1 MAIELKTLEQLK
13 SMRKAGLVVADT
25 LKLIKQSAQ
34 IGMTTLDLNE
44 IAVTNLEKHGA
55 KSSFLGYHGFP
66 AVICASVNEEVVH
79 GIPNKR
85 KLVSGDL
92 LSVDFGA
99 IIEDWHGDAAI
110 SFGLGEI
117 DPADQKLMDVCEESM
132 WRGIAAGKKGGKLT
146 DISAAIEGYIN
157 SQGKYGILREYGGHG
172 IGSAMHQEPHILN
185 FGPAGNGP
193 ELVVGMAL
201 ALEPMI
207 TRGNERT
214 KVLSDDWTVVSHD
227 SSKGA
232 HFEHTYTIAPD
243 GKAFV
248 LTALDGGK
256 EQLGRLGIEISDLL

>member
-1 MAIELKTLEQLK
+1 MAIELKNLEQLK

-25 LKLIKQSAQ
+25 LQLLKQSAQ
-34 IGMTTLDLNE
+34 IGMTTLELNE
-44 IAVTNLEKHGA
+44 IAITNLAKHGA

-85 KLVSGDL
+85 KLISGDV
-92 LSVDFGA
+92 LSIDFGA
-99 IIEDWHGDAAI
+99 IIDDWHGDAAI

-193 ELVVGMAL
+193 ELVPGMAL

-256 EQLGRLGIEISDLL
+256 AELSRLGVQISTLL

>member
-25 LKLIKQSAQ
+25 LKLIKQSTQ
-34 IGMTTLDLNE
+34 VGMTTLELNE
-44 IAVTNLEKHGA
+44 IAVTNLAKFGA

-85 KLVSGDL
+85 KLVSGDV
-92 LSVDFGA
+92 LSIDFGA
-99 IIEDWHGDAAI
+99 IIDDWHGDAAI
-110 SFGLGEI
+110 SFGLGEV

-132 WRGIAAGKKGGKLT
+132 WQGIAAGKNGGRLT
-146 DISAAIEGYIN
+146 DISAAIESYIN

-193 ELVVGMAL
+193 ELVPGMAL

-214 KVLSDDWTVVSHD
+214 KVLSDDWTVVSQD

-248 LTALDGGK
+248 LTSLDGGK
-256 EQLGRLGIEISDLL
+256 AELNRLGVQISTLL

>member
-1 MAIELKTLEQLK
+1 MAIELKNLDQLK

-25 LKLIKQSAQ
+25 LQLLKQSAQ
-34 IGMTTLDLNE
+34 VGMTTLELNE
-44 IAVTNLEKHGA
+44 IAVGNLSKHSA

-85 KLVSGDL
+85 KLVSGDV
-92 LSVDFGA
+92 LSIDFGA
-99 IIEDWHGDAAI
+99 IIDDWHGDAAI
-110 SFGLGEI
+110 SFGLGEV

-132 WRGIAAGKKGGKLT
+132 WRGIAAGKKGGRLT
-146 DISAAIEGYIN
+146 DISEAIESYIN

-193 ELVVGMAL
+193 ELVPGMAL

-214 KVLSDDWTVVSHD
+214 KVLSDDWTVVSQD

-248 LTALDGGK
+248 LTSLDGGK
-256 EQLGRLGIEISDLL
+256 EQLARLGIPISDLL

>member
-1 MAIELKTLEQLK
+1 MAIELKNLDQLK

-25 LKLIKQSAQ
+25 LQLLKQSAQ
-34 IGMTTLDLNE
+34 VGMTTLELNE
-44 IAVTNLEKHGA
+44 IAVANLAKHGA

-85 KLVSGDL
+85 KLISGDV
-92 LSVDFGA
+92 LSIDFGA

-110 SFGLGEI
+110 SFGLGEV

-132 WRGIAAGKKGGKLT
+132 WRGIAAGKNGCRLT
-146 DISAAIEGYIN
+146 DISAAIESYIN

-193 ELVVGMAL
+193 ELVSGMAL

-214 KVLSDDWTVVSHD
+214 KVLSDDWTVVSQD

-248 LTALDGGK
+248 LTSLDGGK
-256 EQLGRLGIEISDLL
+256 AELNRLGVQISTLL

>member
-44 IAVTNLEKHGA
+44 IAVTNLAKHGA

-248 LTALDGGK
+248 LTSLDGGK
-256 EQLGRLGIEISDLL
+256 EQLARLGIPISDLL

>member
-25 LKLIKQSAQ
+25 LKLIKQSTQ
-34 IGMTTLDLNE
+34 VGMTTLELNE
-44 IAVTNLEKHGA
+44 IAVTNLAKFGA

-85 KLVSGDL
+85 KLISGDV
-92 LSVDFGA
+92 LSIDFGA
-99 IIEDWHGDAAI
+99 IIDDWHGDAAI
-110 SFGLGEI
+110 SFGLGEV

-132 WRGIAAGKKGGKLT
+132 WRGIAAGKNGGRLT
-146 DISAAIEGYIN
+146 DISAAIESYIN

-193 ELVVGMAL
+193 ELVPGMAL

-256 EQLGRLGIEISDLL
+256 EQLARLGIPISDLL

>member
-1 MAIELKTLEQLK
+1 MAIELKNLDQLK

-25 LKLIKQSAQ
+25 LQLLKQSAQ
-34 IGMTTLDLNE
+34 VGMTTLELNE
-44 IAVTNLEKHGA
+44 IAVTNLAKHGA

-85 KLVSGDL
+85 KLISGDV
-92 LSVDFGA
+92 LSIDFGA

-146 DISAAIEGYIN
+146 DISAAIESYIN

-193 ELVVGMAL
+193 ELVPGMAL

-214 KVLSDDWTVVSHD
+214 KVLSDDWTVVSQD

-248 LTALDGGK
+248 LTSLDGGK
-256 EQLGRLGIEISDLL
+256 EQLARLGIPISDLL

>member
-1 MAIELKTLEQLK
+1 MAIELKSLDQLK

-25 LKLIKQSAQ
+25 LKLIKESVQV
-34 IGMTTLDLNE
+34 GMTTLELNE
-44 IAVTNLEKHGA
+44 IAVANLIKHDA

-85 KLVSGDL
+85 KLISGDV
-92 LSVDFGA
+92 LSIDFGA
-99 IIEDWHGDAAI
+99 IIDDWHGDAAI
-110 SFGLGEI
+110 SFGLGEV

-146 DISAAIEGYIN
+146 DISAAIESYIN

-193 ELVVGMAL
+193 ELVPGMAL

-214 KVLSDDWTVVSHD
+214 KVLSDDWTVVSQD

-248 LTALDGGK
+248 LTSLDGGK
-256 EQLGRLGIEISDLL
+256 EQLARLGIPISDLL

>member
-25 LKLIKQSAQ
+25 LKLIKQSTQ
-34 IGMTTLDLNE
+34 VGMTTLELNE
-44 IAVTNLEKHGA
+44 IAVTNLAKYGA

-85 KLVSGDL
+85 KLISGDV
-92 LSVDFGA
+92 LSIDFGA

-110 SFGLGEI
+110 SFGLGEV

-132 WRGIAAGKKGGKLT
+132 WRGIAAGKKGGRLT
-146 DISAAIEGYIN
+146 DISAAIESYIN

-193 ELVVGMAL
+193 ELVPGMAL

-256 EQLGRLGIEISDLL
+256 EQLARLGIPISDLL

>member
-1 MAIELKTLEQLK
+1 MAIELKNLEQLK

-25 LKLIKQSAQ
+25 LQLLKQSAQ
-34 IGMTTLDLNE
+34 IGMTTLELNE
-44 IAVTNLEKHGA
+44 IAITNLAKHGA

>member
-44 IAVTNLEKHGA
+44 IAVTNLAKHGA

-92 LSVDFGA
+92 LSVDYGA

>member
-1 MAIELKTLEQLK
+1 MAIELKNLEQLK

-25 LKLIKQSAQ
+25 LKLIKDSAQ
-34 IGMTTLDLNE
+34 VGMTTIELDE
-44 IAVTNLEKHGA
+44 IAVANLKKYNA
-55 KSSFLGYHGFP
+55 TPSFLGYHGFP

-85 KLVSGDL
+85 KLISGDV
-92 LSVDFGA
+92 LSIDFGA
-99 IIEDWHGDAAI
+99 IIDGWHGDAAI

-117 DPADQKLMDVCEESM
+117 EAADQKLMDVCQESM
-132 WRGIAAGKKGGKLT
+132 WRGIAAGRAGAKLT

-193 ELVVGMAL
+193 ELVAGMAL
-201 ALEPMI
+201 AIEPMI

-214 KVLSDDWTVVSHD
+214 KVLSDDWTVVAHD
-227 SSKGA
+227 SSNGA

-243 GKAFV
+243 GKPFV
-248 LTALDGGK
+248 LTAVDGGAD
-256 EQLGRLGIEISDLL
+256 QLGRLGISISDLL

>member
-1 MAIELKTLEQLK
+1 MAIELKNLDQLK

-25 LKLIKQSAQ
+25 LQLLKQSAQ
-34 IGMTTLDLNE
+34 VGMTTLELNE
-44 IAVTNLEKHGA
+44 IAVANLAKHGA

-85 KLVSGDL
+85 KLISGDV
-92 LSVDFGA
+92 LSIDFGA
-99 IIEDWHGDAAI
+99 IIDDWHGDAAI
-110 SFGLGEI
+110 SFGLGEV

-132 WRGIAAGKKGGKLT
+132 WRGIAAGKNGGRLT
-146 DISAAIEGYIN
+146 DISAAIESYIN

-193 ELVVGMAL
+193 ELVPGMAL

-214 KVLSDDWTVVSHD
+214 KVLSDDWTVVSQD

-248 LTALDGGK
+248 LTSLDGGK
-256 EQLGRLGIEISDLL
+256 EQLARLGIPISDLL

>member
-44 IAVTNLEKHGA
+44 IAVTNLAKHGA

-256 EQLGRLGIEISDLL
+256 EQLGRLGIEVSDLL